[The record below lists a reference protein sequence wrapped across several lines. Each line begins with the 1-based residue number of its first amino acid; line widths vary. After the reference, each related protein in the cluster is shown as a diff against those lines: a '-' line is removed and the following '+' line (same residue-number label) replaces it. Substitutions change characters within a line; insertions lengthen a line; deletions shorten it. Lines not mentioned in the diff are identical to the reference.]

1 MLDGP
6 PAEPAPTKKSSCGRA
21 GAPPHRGSRPS
32 GPQALE
38 ESAKTPNPL
47 PGPPVPRPARVMR
60 RLKKVVGTVVSS
72 SMDKTAVV
80 EVQRLYVHSKYRR
93 IMRKRLR
100 YFAHDEHD
108 ICGVGDRVQIWPM
121 GERIGKR
128 SARKTWAVVDILHR
142 QPRLEGEPCEL
153 ASLMRP
159 GEVVDASHPVIA
171 AANSVIEARKTAEEA
186 AAAAADTAA
195 EPDADARA

>member
-1 MLDGP
+1 
-6 PAEPAPTKKSSCGRA
+6 
-21 GAPPHRGSRPS
+21 
-32 GPQALE
+32 
-38 ESAKTPNPL
+38 
-47 PGPPVPRPARVMR
+47 MR

-128 SARKTWAVVDILHR
+128 SARKTWAVVDILQR
-142 QPRLEGEPCEL
+142 QPQLEGEPCEL

-159 GEVVDASHPVIA
+159 GETVDASHPVIA
-171 AANSVIEARKTAEEA
+171 AAGSVLEARKAAEEA
-186 AAAAADTAA
+186 ATSTAEAAAEA
-195 EPDADARA
+195 EAEARA